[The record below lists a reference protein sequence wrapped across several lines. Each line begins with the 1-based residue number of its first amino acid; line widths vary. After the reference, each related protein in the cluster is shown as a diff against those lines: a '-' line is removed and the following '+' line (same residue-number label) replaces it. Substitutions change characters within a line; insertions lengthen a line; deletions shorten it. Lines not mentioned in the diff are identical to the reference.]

1 MHSVIQGSA
10 PQADEATLVAAAQAV
25 RGLVASAQP
34 QQQHP
39 TVQALPQ
46 LADQVAQEVDGS
58 EARGYITDKAAQLL
72 REAGV
77 VRMLQPKDFGGDEA
91 HPRDF
96 YEILME
102 LTARAPSIGWVS
114 GVVGVHPF
122 EFAQADP
129 RVQEEVWG
137 QNVDT
142 WIASPYAFIGRA
154 KRVEGGYI
162 FNGQWPFS
170 SGTDHCDW
178 VVLGGR
184 AEVEGG
190 AENEFVEMRHFILP
204 RKDYQILQDS
214 WQVMGL
220 SGTGSKDVVV
230 KDAFV
235 PEYRTLT
242 VSGLNGREYASK
254 NRPGNALYQVPFDLL
269 FPGAIAAATIGIADG
284 VVRQFSDYSR
294 DRVSRMGV
302 KATQNPYHMSALGA
316 AIADIDAAKL
326 QVLSDITAAY
336 EAAQRGEWITD
347 AMQARARVH
356 QVRAVHRAAS
366 AAAEVFKSA
375 GGNANRLSNPIQR
388 QWRDLSVALGHACNV
403 EDPVYAA
410 FAGSLYG
417 IPKPAGVI
425 I

>member
-1 MHSVIQGSA
+1 MHPVV
-10 PQADEATLVAAAQAV
+10 E
-25 RGLVASAQP
+25 GLP
-34 QQQHP
+34 N
-39 TVQALPQ
+39 
-46 LADQVAQEVDGS
+46 LANLVAQEVDAS
-58 EARGYITDKAAQLL
+58 EARGFITDQAATLL

-96 YEILME
+96 YEVLME

-122 EFAQADP
+122 EFAQADR

-137 QNVDT
+137 QDKDT

-154 KRVEGGYI
+154 KRVDGG
-162 FNGQWPFS
+162 FLLNGQWPFS

-184 AEVEGG
+184 AEKEGG
-190 AENEFVEMRHFILP
+190 PENEFTEPFHFILP
-204 RKDYQILQDS
+204 RKDYEILQDS
-214 WQVMGL
+214 WKVMGL
-220 SGTGSKDVVV
+220 CGTGSKDVLV

-235 PEYRTLT
+235 PDYRTLA
-242 VSGLNGREYASK
+242 VGALNSREYASK

-284 VVRQFSDYSR
+284 VVRHFSDYSR
-294 DRVSRMGV
+294 DRVSRMGI

-326 QVLSDITAAY
+326 QILSDITHAYDVAA
-336 EAAQRGEWITD
+336 RGERVTD

-356 QVRAVHRAAS
+356 QVRAV
-366 AAAEVFKSA
+366 
-375 GGNANRLSNPIQR
+375 
-388 QWRDLSVALGHACNV
+388 
-403 EDPVYAA
+403 
-410 FAGSLYG
+410 
-417 IPKPAGVI
+417 
-425 I
+425 

>member
-1 MHSVIQGSA
+1 MHPVV
-10 PQADEATLVAAAQAV
+10 E
-25 RGLVASAQP
+25 GL
-34 QQQHP
+34 P
-39 TVQALPQ
+39 T
-46 LADQVAQEVDGS
+46 LADKVAKEVDAS
-58 EARGYITDKAAQLL
+58 EKRGYITDEAARLL
-72 REAGV
+72 RDAGV

-96 YEILME
+96 YEVLME
-102 LTARAPSIGWVS
+102 LTARAPSVGWVS

-122 EFAQADP
+122 EFAQADLKL
-129 RVQEEVWG
+129 QEEVWG
-137 QNVDT
+137 KDKDT

-154 KRVEGGYI
+154 KRVDGG
-162 FNGQWPFS
+162 FVLNGQWPFS
-170 SGTDHCDW
+170 SGTDHCEW

-184 AEVEGG
+184 AEKEGG
-190 AENEFVEMRHFILP
+190 PENEFTEPFHFILP
-204 RKDYQILQDS
+204 RKDYEILQDS

-235 PEYRTLT
+235 PDYRTLA
-242 VSGLNGREYASK
+242 VGKLNSREYASK
-254 NRPGNALYQVPFDLL
+254 NRPGSSLYQVPFDLL

-284 VVRQFSDYSR
+284 VVRHFSDYSR
-294 DRVSRMGV
+294 DRVSRMGI

-326 QVLSDITAAY
+326 QLLSDITHAY
-336 EAAQRGEWITD
+336 DVASRGERVTD

-356 QVRAVHRAAS
+356 QVRAVHRAAD
-366 AAAEVFKSA
+366 AAATVFKSA

-388 QWRDLSVALGHACNV
+388 QFRDLSVALGHACNV
-403 EDPVYAA
+403 EDPVYSA

>member
-1 MHSVIQGSA
+1 MHPVVQGL
-10 PQADEATLVAAAQAV
+10 Q
-25 RGLVASAQP
+25 
-34 QQQHP
+34 
-39 TVQALPQ
+39 Q
-46 LADQVAQEVDGS
+46 LADQVAQEVDAS

-91 HPRDF
+91 HPREF
-96 YEILME
+96 YEVLME

-122 EFAQADP
+122 EFAQADR
-129 RVQEEVWG
+129 RVQEEVWSKDK
-137 QNVDT
+137 DT

-154 KRVEGGYI
+154 KRVEGGFI
-162 FNGQWPFS
+162 LNGQWPFS

-220 SGTGSKDVVV
+220 CGTGSKDVVV

-242 VSGLNGREYASK
+242 VSGLNAREYASK
-254 NRPGNALYQVPFDLL
+254 NRPGSALYQVPFDLL

-294 DRVSRMGV
+294 DRVSRMGI

-326 QVLSDITAAY
+326 QVLADITQAY
-336 EAAQRGEWITD
+336 EVAQRGERVTD

-356 QVRAVHRAAS
+356 QVRAVHRAAN
-366 AAAEVFKSA
+366 AAASVFKSA

-388 QWRDLSVALGHACNV
+388 QWRDLSVAMGHACNV

>member
-1 MHSVIQGSA
+1 MHPVV
-10 PQADEATLVAAAQAV
+10 E
-25 RGLVASAQP
+25 GLPV
-34 QQQHP
+34 
-39 TVQALPQ
+39 
-46 LADQVAQEVDGS
+46 LADKVAKEVDAS
-58 EARGYITDKAAQLL
+58 EERGYITDEAARLL

-91 HPRDF
+91 HPREF
-96 YEILME
+96 YEVLME

-122 EFAQADP
+122 EFAQAEHKL
-129 RVQEEVWG
+129 QEEVWG
-137 QNVDT
+137 HDKDT

-154 KRVEGGYI
+154 KRVDGG
-162 FNGQWPFS
+162 FMLNGQWPFS
-170 SGTDHCDW
+170 SGTDHCEW

-184 AEVEGG
+184 AEKEGG
-190 AENEFVEMRHFILP
+190 PANEFTEPFHFILP
-204 RKDYQILQDS
+204 RKDYDILQDS
-214 WQVMGL
+214 WKVMGL
-220 SGTGSKDVVV
+220 CGTGSKDVVV

-235 PEYRTLT
+235 PDYRTLA
-242 VSGLNGREYASK
+242 VGKLNSREYASK
-254 NRPGNALYQVPFDLL
+254 NRPGSALYQVPFDLL

-284 VVRQFSDYSR
+284 VVRHFSDYSR

-326 QVLSDITAAY
+326 QILSDITQAY
-336 EAAQRGEWITD
+336 EVALRGERVTD

-356 QVRAVHRAAS
+356 QVRAVHRAAN
-366 AAAEVFKSA
+366 AAASVFKSA

>member
-1 MHSVIQGSA
+1 MMHPVVQGL
-10 PQADEATLVAAAQAV
+10 QELGDK
-25 RGLVASAQP
+25 
-34 QQQHP
+34 
-39 TVQALPQ
+39 
-46 LADQVAQEVDGS
+46 VAQEVEDS
-58 EARGYITDKAAQLL
+58 EGRGFITDEAARLL
-72 REAGV
+72 RETGV

-91 HPRDF
+91 HPREF
-96 YEILME
+96 YEVLLE
-102 LTARAPSIGWVS
+102 LAARAPSIGWVS

-122 EFAQADP
+122 EFAQAD
-129 RVQEEVWG
+129 RRLQEEVWG
-137 QNVDT
+137 KDPDT

-154 KRVEGGYI
+154 KRVDGG
-162 FNGQWPFS
+162 FVLTGQWPFS

-184 AEVEGG
+184 AEKQGG
-190 AENEFVEMRHFILP
+190 PENEFTEPLHFILP
-204 RKDYQILQDS
+204 RADYQILQDS
-214 WQVMGL
+214 WKVMGL
-220 SGTGSKDVVV
+220 AGTGSKDVLV
-230 KDAFV
+230 KEAFV
-235 PEYRTLT
+235 PDYRTLE
-242 VSGLNGREYASK
+242 VPRLNSREYASR
-254 NRPGNALYQVPFDLL
+254 NRPGSALYQVPFDLL

-284 VVRQFSDYSR
+284 VVRRFSEYSR

-316 AIADIDAAKL
+316 AIADIDAARVQIL
-326 QVLSDITAAY
+326 TDITQAY
-336 EAAQRGEWITD
+336 EVAQRGERVTD

-356 QVRAVHRAAS
+356 QVRAVHRAAD
-366 AAAEVFKSA
+366 AAASVFKNA

>member
-1 MHSVIQGSA
+1 MHPVVQGL
-10 PQADEATLVAAAQAV
+10 QT
-25 RGLVASAQP
+25 
-34 QQQHP
+34 
-39 TVQALPQ
+39 
-46 LADQVAQEVDGS
+46 LADKVALEVDAS
-58 EARGYITDKAAQLL
+58 ESRGYITDEAARLL

-91 HPRDF
+91 HPREF
-96 YEILME
+96 YQVLME

-122 EFAQADP
+122 EFAQADHKL
-129 RVQEEVWG
+129 QQEVWG
-137 QNVDT
+137 EDKDT

-154 KRVEGGYI
+154 KRVDGGFI
-162 FNGQWPFS
+162 LNGQWPFS
-170 SGTDHCDW
+170 SGTDHCEW

-184 AEVEGG
+184 AEKEGG
-190 AENEFVEMRHFILP
+190 SADEFTEPFHFVLP
-204 RKDYQILQDS
+204 RKDYEILKDS

-220 SGTGSKDVVV
+220 CGTGSKDVVV

-235 PEYRTLT
+235 PHYRTLA
-242 VSGLNGREYASK
+242 VGALNSREYASK
-254 NRPGNALYQVPFDLL
+254 NRPGSALYQVPFDLL

-284 VVRQFSDYSR
+284 VVRHFSDYSR
-294 DRVSRMGV
+294 DRVSRMGI

-316 AIADIDAAKL
+316 AIADLDAAKL
-326 QVLSDITAAY
+326 QLLSDITDAY
-336 EAAQRGEWITD
+336 DTAVRGERVTD

-356 QVRAVHRAAS
+356 QVRAVHRAAD
-366 AAAEVFKSA
+366 AAASVFKSA

-388 QWRDLSVALGHACNV
+388 QFRDLSVALGHACNV

>member
-1 MHSVIQGSA
+1 MHPVVEDLQVLA
-10 PQADEATLVAAAQAV
+10 NKVAK
-25 RGLVASAQP
+25 
-34 QQQHP
+34 
-39 TVQALPQ
+39 
-46 LADQVAQEVDGS
+46 EVDAG
-58 EARGYITDKAAQLL
+58 EERGYITDEAARLL

-96 YEILME
+96 YEVLME
-102 LTARAPSIGWVS
+102 LAARAPSVGWVS

-122 EFAQADP
+122 EFAQTDP
-129 RVQEEVWG
+129 KLQQEVWG
-137 QNVDT
+137 EDKDT

-154 KRVEGGYI
+154 KRVDGG
-162 FNGQWPFS
+162 FMLTGQWPFS
-170 SGTDHCDW
+170 SGTDHCEW

-184 AEVEGG
+184 AEKEDGPKD
-190 AENEFVEMRHFILP
+190 EFTEPFHFVLP
-204 RKDYQILQDS
+204 RKDYEILQDS
-214 WQVMGL
+214 WKVMGL
-220 SGTGSKDVVV
+220 CGTGSKDVVV
-230 KDAFV
+230 QNAFV
-235 PEYRTLT
+235 PEYRTLA
-242 VSGLNGREYASK
+242 VGKLNSREYASK
-254 NRPGNALYQVPFDLL
+254 YRPGSALYQVPFDLL

-284 VVRQFSDYSR
+284 VVRHFSDYSR
-294 DRVSRMGV
+294 DRVSRMGI

-316 AIADIDAAKL
+316 AIADIDAAKMQL
-326 QVLSDITAAY
+326 LADITDAY
-336 EAAQRGEWITD
+336 EVASRGERVTD

-356 QVRAVHRAAS
+356 QVRAVHRAAD
-366 AAAEVFKSA
+366 AAASVFKSA

-388 QWRDLSVALGHACNV
+388 QFRDLSVALGHACNV

>member
-1 MHSVIQGSA
+1 MHPVVEGLRSLGDKLALEVDASESRGSIT
-10 PQADEATLVAAAQAV
+10 DEA
-25 RGLVASAQP
+25 
-34 QQQHP
+34 
-39 TVQALPQ
+39 
-46 LADQVAQEVDGS
+46 
-58 EARGYITDKAAQLL
+58 ARLL

-77 VRMLQPKDFGGDEA
+77 IRMLQPRDFGGDEA

-96 YEILME
+96 FEVLME

-122 EFAQADP
+122 EFAQTDP
-129 RVQEEVWG
+129 RVQQEVWG
-137 QNVDT
+137 TDKDT

-154 KRVEGGYI
+154 KRVEGGFI
-162 FNGQWPFS
+162 LNGQWPFS

-184 AEVEGG
+184 SEKQGG
-190 AENEFVEMRHFILP
+190 PENEFTEPHHFILP
-204 RKDYQILQDS
+204 RADYEILQDS
-214 WQVMGL
+214 WKVMGL
-220 SGTGSKDVVV
+220 AGTGSKDVVV

-235 PEYRTLT
+235 PDYRTLE
-242 VSGLNGREYASK
+242 VGRLNSREYASRY
-254 NRPGNALYQVPFDLL
+254 RPGSPLYQVPFDLL
-269 FPGAIAAATIGIADG
+269 FPGAIAAATVGIADG
-284 VVRQFSDYSR
+284 VVRHFSDYSR

-302 KATQNPYHMSALGA
+302 KATQNPYHMSTLGA

-326 QVLSDITAAY
+326 QILTDITEAY
-336 EAAQRGEWITD
+336 EVAASGERVTS

-356 QVRAVHRAAS
+356 QVRAVHRAAD
-366 AAAEVFKSA
+366 AAASVFKSA

-417 IPKPAGVI
+417 IPAPAGVI